1 MTDSRVQMFMK
12 RLRQSKK
19 FELKRESLEE
29 GVDMSF
35 PTAVHPQAVSA
46 IGAAGMALL
55 VIAIRLRAA
64 KKPTSARKIVIPP
77 LAMTTGFSMFVF
89 PQTHIPLVYA
99 LAALVAGFLFSYP
112 LMRTSKFERIDEQ
125 IFLKRSKA
133 FPLILLGL
141 LAVRIGLRGYVE
153 QYMTLPQTGAVFFIL
168 AYGMIVPWRIAM
180 YRKYKELQNVYENAR

>member
-1 MTDSRVQMFMK
+1 
-12 RLRQSKK
+12 
-19 FELKRESLEE
+19 
-29 GVDMSF
+29 MSF
-35 PTAVHPQAVSA
+35 PTVVHPQTAGA

-89 PQTHIPLVYA
+89 PQTHIPLMYA
-99 LAALVAGFLFSYP
+99 LTALMFGFLFSYP
-112 LMRTSKFERIDEQ
+112 LIRTSKFERIEDQ
-125 IFLKRSKA
+125 IYLKRSKA
-133 FPLILLGL
+133 FPLILLSL

-168 AYGMIVPWRIAM
+168 AYGMVVPWRIAM
-180 YRKYKELQNVYENAR
+180 YRKYRELQNGNEKAR